1 MFNKKCSLKILLPY
15 KGEQKHFKGRG
26 QTENRAVDC
35 AATVDQA
42 DHQPNKRFKRQIEED
57 FVDNSSES
65 DDESIRAE
73 QEKVEKL
80 ILNLGKK
87 ASIWCK

>member
-1 MFNKKCSLKILLPY
+1 MLLLLLK
-15 KGEQKHFKGRG
+15 
-26 QTENRAVDC
+26 N
-35 AATVDQA
+35 
-42 DHQPNKRFKRQIEED
+42 RFKRPIEED

-73 QEKVEKL
+73 QEKVEKI

-87 ASIWCK
+87 AST

>member
-1 MFNKKCSLKILLPY
+1 M
-15 KGEQKHFKGRG
+15 
-26 QTENRAVDC
+26 
-35 AATVDQA
+35 DQA
-42 DHQPNKRFKRQIEED
+42 DHQPKNRFKRLIEED

-73 QEKVEKL
+73 QEKVEKI

-87 ASIWCK
+87 ASTWCKQLHSKKSCSGK